1 MRSQHV
7 RIFHG
12 PVDVGAQAWG
22 LARGL
27 DAHGFTNDVVAFDQ
41 TYFQYPADR
50 NLRLG
55 TRPIWQRGWQ
65 RARLL
70 MEALRR
76 YDVFIFYFAQSLLPY
91 GADLP
96 ILKAAG
102 KKIFFV
108 FQGCDLRLAK
118 MDFPT
123 PNGRYIS
130 DHGAVCAVCRNIPD
144 SLKRLRLSW
153 IRRFA
158 DHLFVLNPDLLFV
171 APDATFLPYGHIDP
185 NTFASLA
192 SRPPKRTFSA
202 KSPLRILHAPTNR
215 EVKGT
220 AAVVQA
226 VKRLIRKGAPIQ
238 LDLVEGQPHS
248 ALLIRLVKADLV
260 IDQLRI
266 GWYGNVSVEAMAA
279 GRPVICYLDPILL
292 PMSGLKDCP
301 ILSATEIT
309 ITKTIRQLLDQPDM
323 LRTQG
328 QAGLRFVRR
337 YHTQAAAARVLLPY
351 LNRSEQ

>member
-27 DAHGFTNDVVAFDQ
+27 DAHGFTNDVVVFDQ
-41 TYFQYPADR
+41 AYFQYPADR

-65 RARLL
+65 RARFLA
-70 MEALRR
+70 EALRR

-123 PNGRYIS
+123 PGGRYVS
-130 DHGAVCAVCRNIPD
+130 DHGAVCSVCRTIPD
-144 SLKRLRLSW
+144 RLKRLRLAW

-185 NTFASLA
+185 AEFAKLQPEKKQ
-192 SRPPKRTFSA
+192 RRFTQKH
-202 KSPLRILHAPTNR
+202 PLVILHAPTNR

-220 AAVVQA
+220 DAVLRA
-226 VKRLIRKGAPIQ
+226 VNQLIRKGSPLK
-238 LDLVEGQPHS
+238 LDLIEGQSHQVMLEHL
-248 ALLIRLVKADLV
+248 AKADLI

-279 GRPVICYLDPILL
+279 GRPVICYLDPTLL
-292 PMSGLKDCP
+292 PMSGLKDSP
-301 ILSATEIT
+301 ILTATETT
-309 ITKTIRQLLDQPDM
+309 IAKTIRQLLDQPDT
-323 LRTQG
+323 LSIQG
-328 QAGLRFVRR
+328 EAGLRFVRR
-337 YHTQAAAARVLLPY
+337 YHTQEAAAGVLLPY
-351 LNRSEQ
+351 FNS